1 MTIKL
6 KAQWLAIA
14 GMFACGMAGATE
26 PLPAPT
32 DGRHVHIIPI
42 VSMGLTGGGDTI
54 ATYQVEYLGEIDDT
68 PVKLGGNFFIFG
80 GARIFWPASRI
91 GVLLQG
97 GAFVGGI
104 GGYEE
109 SVDLTRW
116 PIEALGFY
124 EAGPLSLGVGVTHHL
139 SPTFEEKGL
148 LNRRIDFED
157 ATGIVVQAEYA
168 FDRWGMG
175 VRYSAIDYQFRDIT
189 FNADNWGVYGS
200 YRFR

>member
-1 MTIKL
+1 MSISLTM
-6 KAQWLAIA
+6 QWLAIA
-14 GMFACGMAGATE
+14 LVLGCGTAGASE
-26 PLPAPT
+26 ISPVPH
-32 DGRHVHIIPI
+32 DSRRVHITPV

-54 ATYQVEYLGEIDDT
+54 ATYQVEYLGEVDDT
-68 PVKLGGNFFIFG
+68 PVKLGGNFFIYG
-80 GARIFWPASRI
+80 GARVFWPAARL

-124 EAGPLSLGVGVTHHL
+124 QAGPLSLGMGVTHHL

-157 ATGIVVQAEYA
+157 ATGLVVQAEYG
-168 FDRWGMG
+168 FGRWGMG
-175 VRYSAIDYQFRDIT
+175 VRYSAIDYEFRDIT
-189 FNADNWGVYGS
+189 FDADHWGVYGS